1 MKVYLEKAIFINRAP
16 FSKLTLDFCEN
27 EIAVLS
33 SVNGKGKTTILS
45 HIVDAVHEM
54 ARPHFPN
61 EYEGKE
67 DKLYRVS
74 SAIHNLDQSQAS
86 FVYFRFKIAD
96 ETIDYLD
103 VRNICTESQYN
114 DAISIENKIPFNEI
128 ESNLKES
135 NYVKRVSS
143 NLNKKKANELFAN
156 NILTY
161 FPSYRFEMPGYLNDH
176 YKIKLD
182 FRKQSGFSGYL
193 KNRIE
198 VITELPLFAN
208 WLMDVV
214 LDLRT
219 DTNVQNQILFSNLNL
234 ITTLTLSSNN
244 FGSLRFGVGPR
255 GFGSTRIQILENKEN
270 GKQIYPTIFN
280 LSSGESSM
288 ICLFGEL
295 LRQADNNRNNILPN
309 EITGIVL
316 IDEVDKHLH
325 IKLQKDI
332 LPLLL
337 NIFPNVQFIVSAHS
351 PFLSMGLADTL
362 RERSKIFDI
371 ESGLSIEPTND
382 KQYQEVYEMMIGEN
396 AKYKRLYDSIKLQ
409 IDNEKELQIITEGK
423 NTEHFKKAIS
433 VLDNSIMDKIK
444 IIAGAEDKTGD
455 QQLKTTFNIMSKA
468 NHSCKFLFVWDCD
481 SEDKVNALKE
491 SVSFFKYCFQ
501 KNDSNSKTQKGIEN
515 LYADTLFTPDVYDEK
530 EVTIDYGGSKKET
543 LFNKNKFINKI
554 NNETNIDVFKNY
566 APLIDKIKSIICPP
580 VQQVP

>member
-1 MKVYLEKAIFINRAP
+1 VAESA
-16 FSKLTLDFCEN
+16 
-27 EIAVLS
+27 
-33 SVNGKGKTTILS
+33 
-45 HIVDAVHEM
+45 
-54 ARPHFPN
+54 
-61 EYEGKE
+61 EY
-67 DKLYRVS
+67 
-74 SAIHNLDQSQAS
+74 A
-86 FVYFRFKIAD
+86 
-96 ETIDYLD
+96 
-103 VRNICTESQYN
+103 
-114 DAISIENKIPFNEI
+114 
-128 ESNLKES
+128 
-135 NYVKRVSS
+135 
-143 NLNKKKANELFAN
+143 
-156 NILTY
+156 
-161 FPSYRFEMPGYLNDH
+161 
-176 YKIKLD
+176 
-182 FRKQSGFSGYL
+182 
-193 KNRIE
+193 
-198 VITELPLFAN
+198 
-208 WLMDVV
+208 
-214 LDLRT
+214 
-219 DTNVQNQILFSNLNL
+219 
-234 ITTLTLSSNN
+234 
-244 FGSLRFGVGPR
+244 
-255 GFGSTRIQILENKEN
+255 
-270 GKQIYPTIFN
+270 
-280 LSSGESSM
+280 
-288 ICLFGEL
+288 
-295 LRQADNNRNNILPN
+295 
-309 EITGIVL
+309 
-316 IDEVDKHLH
+316 
-325 IKLQKDI
+325 
-332 LPLLL
+332 
-337 NIFPNVQFIVSAHS
+337 
-351 PFLSMGLADTL
+351 SMGLADTL

>member
-16 FSKLTLDFCEN
+16 FSKLMLDFCEN

-67 DKLYRVS
+67 NKFYRVS
-74 SAIHNLDQSQAS
+74 AAIHNLDQSQAS
-86 FVYFRFKIAD
+86 FVYFRFKTAE

-103 VRNICTESQYN
+103 VRNICTETQYN
-114 DAISIENKIPFNEI
+114 KAISIDNKIPFSEI
-128 ESNLKES
+128 EAILKES
-135 NYVKRVSS
+135 NYAKKVSS
-143 NLNKKKANELFAN
+143 NLNKKKAEELFAN

-161 FPSYRFEMPGYLNDH
+161 FPSYRFEMPGYLNDP

-182 FRKQSGFSGYL
+182 FKKQSGFSGYL
-193 KNRIE
+193 KNPIE

-208 WLMDVV
+208 WVMDMV
-214 LDLRT
+214 LDLRMT
-219 DTNVQNQILFSNLNL
+219 ADNQNQILFNNLNL

-295 LRQADNNRNNILPN
+295 LRQADNNRNNISPS

-325 IKLQKDI
+325 IKLQKDV

-337 NIFPNVQFIVSAHS
+337 EIFPNVQFIVSTHS

-423 NTEHFKKAIS
+423 NTEHLKKAIS

-481 SEDKVNALKE
+481 SEDKANALKE
-491 SVSFFKYCFQ
+491 SVSFFKFCFQ
-501 KNDSNSKTQKGIEN
+501 RNVSNSKTQKGIEN
-515 LYADTLFTPDVYDEK
+515 LYGDTFFTPEVYDEK
-530 EVTIDYGGSKKET
+530 EATIDYGGSKKET
-543 LFNKNKFINKI
+543 IFNKNKFIDKI
-554 NNETNIDVFKNY
+554 NNETSIDSFKNY
-566 APLIDKIKSIICPP
+566 VPLIDKIKSIIYPP
-580 VQQVP
+580 VQ